1 MAYIGKQPAIGN
13 FVKLDAISV
22 VNGQAAYTMQ
32 NGGANFTEYSNVNQF
47 LVSLNGILQS
57 PTDSFTVSGSTITFA
72 SNLIT
77 GDVIDFIIVLGN
89 SLDVGVPSDN
99 TVSTAKIVDG
109 AITSGKLASG
119 AGGKIGQVIT
129 AVDTS
134 VRTTTSSSFVTGS
147 NTATL
152 NITPSATSS
161 KIFVVASG
169 NMHTPDGDDGFS
181 TTIYRT
187 IGGSSTNLGD
197 SSFGLANGNSA
208 PGVSATYHP
217 TTMSI
222 LDSPNT
228 TSECTYQW
236 YFRNINQ
243 DSDGTATASL
253 GNNITGAGATPT
265 HITAFEVLA

>member
-1 MAYIGKQPAIGN
+1 MAYIGNKPANKAIVASDLDPAVITGQTALAVAPADTDE
-13 FVKLDAISV
+13 FLISDAGVLKRLDA
-22 VNGQAAYTMQ
+22 
-32 NGGANFTEYSNVNQF
+32 
-47 LVSLNGILQS
+47 SLIG
-57 PTDSFTVSGSTITFA
+57 
-72 SNLIT
+72 
-77 GDVIDFIIVLGN
+77 
-89 SLDVGVPSDN
+89 
-99 TVSTAKIVDG
+99 
-109 AITSGKLASG
+109 
-119 AGGKIGQVIT
+119 GGKIGQVIT
-129 AVDTS
+129 GVDTS
-134 VRTTTSSSFVTGS
+134 VRTTTSASFVTAS

-169 NMHTPDGDDGFS
+169 NMHTPDGDDAFS

-187 IGGSSTNLGD
+187 IGGSATNLGD
-197 SSFGLANGNSA
+197 SSFGLATGNSV

-228 TSECTYQW
+228 TSQCTYQW

-253 GNNITGAGATPT
+253 GNNITGSGATPT